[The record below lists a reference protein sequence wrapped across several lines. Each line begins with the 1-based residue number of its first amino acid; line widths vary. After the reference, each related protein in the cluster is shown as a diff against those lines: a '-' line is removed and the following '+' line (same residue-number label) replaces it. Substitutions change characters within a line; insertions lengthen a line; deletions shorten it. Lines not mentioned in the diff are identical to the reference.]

1 MRHCVL
7 VVDDFYDDPDAV
19 RDSALRLEYRR
30 PEGVNY
36 PGVMAGG
43 ADDVSATMARF
54 SKLLGGID
62 LKYQRAQGAFRIT
75 TAADMALRS
84 SMVHVDTPDF
94 SAIVHLS
101 KTESEGTYFYRHREL
116 GIDRVSPEDNV
127 RPEVRRAIER
137 DTLDPGAWEIVHCVP
152 MKYNRLLIF
161 DGKYFHSGARRFA
174 GADLAGGRMTQNFF
188 FYRAQDDSEG
198 QAG

>member
-1 MRHCVL
+1 MKHCFL

-19 RDSALRLEYRR
+19 REGALRLAYVR

-36 PGVMAGG
+36 PGVAAEGP
-43 ADDVSATMARF
+43 ADVSATMARF

-62 LKYQRAQGAFRIT
+62 LKYQRSQGAFRIT
-75 TAADMALRS
+75 TADDMVLRT

-101 KTESEGTYFYRHREL
+101 KAETEGTYFYRHREL
-116 GIDRVSPEDNV
+116 GIERVSPEDNV

-137 DTLDPGAWEIVHCVP
+137 DTLDPNAWDIVYNVP

-161 DGKYFHSGARRFA
+161 DGKYFHSGARRFT
-174 GADLAGGRMTQNFF
+174 GANLADGRMTQNFF
-188 FYRAQDDSEG
+188 FYRAQTDS
-198 QAG
+198 Q